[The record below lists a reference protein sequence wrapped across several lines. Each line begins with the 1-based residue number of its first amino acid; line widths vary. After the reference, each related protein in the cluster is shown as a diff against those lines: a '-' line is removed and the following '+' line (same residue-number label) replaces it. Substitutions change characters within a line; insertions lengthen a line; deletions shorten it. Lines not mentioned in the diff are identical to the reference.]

1 MHAIEKLDSKG
12 LRKFGLVTG
21 AIIVALF
28 GLLLPWLLSHGWPR
42 WPWILAA
49 LLWIPAI
56 LHPRALGPVYAGWM
70 KFGAIAGFINTRII
84 MAILYYLVVV
94 PIGLIMRLFGHD
106 PMRRK
111 IGGESSYRIKSKAG
125 SAKNMEKPF

>member
-1 MHAIEKLDSKG
+1 MHTIEKLDSKG
-12 LRKFGLVTG
+12 LRKFGLMTG
-21 AIIVALF
+21 AVIVVLF

-49 LLWIPAI
+49 LLWVPA
-56 LHPRALGPVYAGWM
+56 LVYPKVLGPVYTGWM
-70 KFGAIAGFINTRII
+70 KFGAVAGFINTKII

-94 PIGLIMRLFGHD
+94 PIGLVMRVFGHD

-111 IGGESSYRIKSKAG
+111 LGGVSSYRIESKNNPV
-125 SAKNMEKPF
+125 KNMEKPF